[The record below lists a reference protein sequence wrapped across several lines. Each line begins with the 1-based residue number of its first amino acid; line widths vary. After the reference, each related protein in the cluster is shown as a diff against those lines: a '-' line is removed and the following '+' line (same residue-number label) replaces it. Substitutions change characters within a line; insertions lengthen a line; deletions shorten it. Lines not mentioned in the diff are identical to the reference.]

1 MIPIRELDA
10 EGALKNRDIKPRNP
24 NINDFLSSMEH
35 IKPSVS
41 PKELSR
47 FEEWKDQFGG

>member
-10 EGALKNRDIKPRNP
+10 EGALKDVNIQPRTP
-24 NINDFLSSMEH
+24 NSNDFLVSMES

-41 PKELSR
+41 PSELTR
-47 FEEWKDQFGG
+47 YDKWKDQFGG